1 MKILLVAQWVKL
13 PGFEG
18 AASHHTEFANALVKE
33 GVKVHILVSSC
44 EKEIAGAKVHN
55 AGGKLPR
62 PLLSYA
68 SSGRIEKIC
77 RDEKIDVIHKRMDP
91 GSGFSVF
98 AAKKAGVPIVAEI
111 NFNPFSFEKRGSF
124 LLDVVKPA
132 VQHLPRVMWAKYF
145 LPKADAVV
153 CVSESV
159 VESLARHG
167 VRNAICIPNG
177 VNIEKFRGATEKGE
191 KLKEKLKIEGEVIAI
206 VGGLGPRHG
215 LEGIMKC
222 AKEMEDEFPNARFVI
237 IGGVERYREHVE
249 RMKKIAPSNVMFVG
263 KVSEGELPAYL
274 GMADVCL
281 APFKEAMNKEE
292 PYGFCPIKI
301 LQYMGAGKAV
311 VASRLPWIEEI
322 LEEGRNAILFGNE
335 NGIGEGKMRKWG
347 REVDGRGIGMRE
359 AIERLLRDKKLRE
372 RMGKE
377 NERKANEKY
386 SWRAVAKEY
395 IRVYGKLI
403 KERKE

>member
-18 AASHHTEFANALVKE
+18 AASHHTEFANALREE
-33 GVKVHILVSSC
+33 GVSVHLLVSSQ
-44 EKEIAGAKVHN
+44 EKEVAGAKVHD
-55 AGGKLPR
+55 AGKGMPR
-62 PLLSYA
+62 PVLSYA
-68 SSGRIEKIC
+68 SVGRIEKIC
-77 RDEKIDVIHKRMDP
+77 KDEKIDIIHKRMDP

-124 LLDVVKPA
+124 LLDVIKPA

-153 CVSESV
+153 CVSESAV
-159 VESLARHG
+159 KSLARHG
-167 VRNAICIPNG
+167 IRNAICIPNG
-177 VNIEKFRGATEKGE
+177 VNVEKFKGAAEKGE
-191 KLKEKLKIEGEVIAI
+191 KLKGKLGIGGEVIAI

-215 LEGIMKC
+215 LEGIIEC
-222 AKEMEDEFPNARFVI
+222 AREMQKEFPNAKFVI
-237 IGGVERYREHVE
+237 IGGVERYREYVE
-249 RMKKIAPSNVMFVG
+249 KMKSIAPSNVIFTG
-263 KVSEGELPAYL
+263 KVSEDELPAYL

-281 APFKEAMNKEE
+281 APFKEALNEKE

-301 LQYMGAGKAV
+301 LQYMGAGKAI

-322 LEEGRNAILFGNE
+322 LEDGRNVILFE
-335 NGIGEGKMRKWG
+335 KEEEMKEGIAK
-347 REVDGRGIGMRE
+347 
-359 AIERLLRDKKLRE
+359 LLQDKKLRE

-395 IRVYGKLI
+395 IEVYEKVIGK
-403 KERKE
+403 RMR